1 LGGTARAIAE
11 SGHMNVI
18 GDIEMTMERRW
29 SEGLLDDEYAAY
41 IMKHCGGERPICNGN
56 DLILAME
63 AHYLLDSF
71 LGGQH
76 HAD

>member
-1 LGGTARAIAE
+1 
-11 SGHMNVI
+11 MNVI
-18 GDIEMTMERRW
+18 GGTEMTMERRW

-41 IMKHCGGERPICNGN
+41 IMNHCGGERQICNGD

-71 LGGQH
+71 LQGEQH